1 MGLWYRRANLCV
13 CTCSGELCL
22 VGWLVAIKSTHKH
35 EAIKQKFARLEKKR
49 ELWQRQGKK

>member
-49 ELWQRQGKK
+49 ELW